1 MRVIALFAVLA
12 TLGLAQPMRPT
23 PRNNGE
29 DARPT
34 CVVEHAGN
42 GGDDTPNVHKA
53 VEQCTSGSVIH
64 FAPGID

>member
-1 MRVIALFAVLA
+1 MRFLALFAVLA

-23 PRNNGE
+23 PRTTGE

-34 CVVEHAGN
+34 CVVEYAN

-53 VEQCTSGSVIH
+53 VEQCKSNAVIH
-64 FAPGID
+64 FAPGVD